1 MDEYITIPHT
11 IKVCC
16 VNPELRAWLL
26 GRSKSGDCL
35 SIQDDTIRLK
45 HKNIVFHAQIQHI
58 TGYNMINSYLTYDVV
73 LADQNPDISR
83 LHEYLNEIKN
93 AAEQS
98 ITKKRKYDQTCS
110 FCGWLL
116 GY

>member
-1 MDEYITIPHT
+1 MDEIITIPHT

-26 GRSKSGDCL
+26 GFSKSGDCL
-35 SIQDDTIRLK
+35 GDTIRLK
-45 HKNIVFHAQIQHI
+45 HKNIEFNAQIQHI

-73 LADQNPDISR
+73 FADQTPDISK
-83 LHEYLNEIKN
+83 LNEYSDEIKN

-98 ITKKRKYDQTCS
+98 ITNKRKYDKTCS
-110 FCGWLL
+110 FCGWLF